1 MHTSS
6 HSAASAAFHKS
17 GNFVRQHNFQI
28 KNVNFQSY
36 ISLQQTVYNSAYL
49 LSTVIY
55 CLLQNN
61 GCFYIK
67 NPGLKTEL
75 SFSVREPGFPLSS
88 FLFISLWCYQSIL
101 IFLTSKAYCF
111 LIASISFVQCK
122 KCIFYCRHVLVEA
135 HDI

>member
-36 ISLQQTVYNSAYL
+36 LSLQQTVYNSAYL

-55 CLLQNN
+55 CLSRNIYLEYTQCCLKHTAAILLLKPYHHPDVTWADTGFTDGNAEHFISYKPIDGKYPEISPPAYKPHILALQHRM
-61 GCFYIK
+61 
-67 NPGLKTEL
+67 
-75 SFSVREPGFPLSS
+75 SPLS
-88 FLFISLWCYQSIL
+88 I
-101 IFLTSKAYCF
+101 
-111 LIASISFVQCK
+111 
-122 KCIFYCRHVLVEA
+122 
-135 HDI
+135 

>member
-55 CLLQNN
+55 CFLFVFDNIFMMFRLW
-61 GCFYIK
+61 YIK
-67 NPGLKTEL
+67 
-75 SFSVREPGFPLSS
+75 SFRGQCDFVRIALPLQRIVNMHLLPDCKESPFSS
-88 FLFISLWCYQSIL
+88 YVY
-101 IFLTSKAYCF
+101 KRG
-111 LIASISFVQCK
+111 ASIVSTGFLK
-122 KCIFYCRHVLVEA
+122 LS
-135 HDI
+135 